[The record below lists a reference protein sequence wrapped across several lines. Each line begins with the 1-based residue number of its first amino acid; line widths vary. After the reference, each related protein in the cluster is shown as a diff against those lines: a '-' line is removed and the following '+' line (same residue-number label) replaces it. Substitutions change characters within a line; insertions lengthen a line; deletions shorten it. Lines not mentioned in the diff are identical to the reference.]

1 MEDKDEIQP
10 SYDDG
15 VLKVS
20 YKPEE
25 LSSDQ
30 LARIRRIVGGD
41 TKIVRAVYSDLLHS
55 GHFGEGVLVQ
65 TGNDFIS
72 IDQDDKVL
80 FRVPLDAVVA
90 ISCRDLVGNGILE
103 VQGVEGERTELLRYS
118 RTLADPFHE
127 LATHLNREFGLGDKE
142 QEEQQEEV
150 AKRAAPAEERVSSR
164 CPTCGH
170 PLCYP
175 TDPCPYCTN
184 KTKVLGRLIGY
195 LFRHKR
201 LVLIGT
207 LTSLAVVAINV
218 SPPILVRM
226 LIDKALE
233 ADDLELAVRMRR
245 VYILVA
251 LFLGLIVVRMG
262 VQYIRIRTMG
272 QLGAEVVMDLRRD
285 LFRSLQRLSLS
296 YYDTTHTGRIMSRVL
311 SDTANIQGFVVGGL
325 QQVGMH
331 TLMVIIIP
339 VIMIQQHWALALVA
353 LAPIPFAAY
362 LGKVFSN
369 RYKTAF
375 RTLKRRMATLSAA
388 VSDTVSGIR
397 VVKSFSQEDRE
408 TSRFDEKTAG
418 IYDAQ
423 LSATS
428 TRALFNP
435 SVMFI
440 MTFGTLLVWLLG
452 GRWVLLS
459 AGLTTGMLVQFI
471 SYMNQLRAPVQ
482 QLIQLTETFQQ
493 SATSAE
499 RVFNIMDM
507 PSEVGD
513 RENAKP
519 LDNVEGHI
527 EFRNVS
533 FKYSDGERV
542 LRNVS
547 FDIKPGQMLG
557 LVGQTGSG
565 KSTLASLVCRF
576 YDPTEGAVLLDGHD
590 LRDVTVRSL
599 RDRIGMVL
607 QSTFLFA
614 GTIRENL
621 IYGNPDASERE
632 IVEAAKA
639 ANAHDF
645 IMQLPDAYDSE
656 VGERGSGLSG
666 GEKQRIAIARAILK
680 NPDILILD
688 EATSA
693 VDTATEQAIQG
704 AMDRLIQ
711 GRTTIA
717 IAHRLST
724 LRNAD
729 KLLVLERGQ
738 ILEQGTHEE
747 LIQADGEYAKLCRI
761 QAEFAD
767 HVVNHTPATIE

>member
-1 MEDKDEIQP
+1 MEDKGDTHTT
-10 SYDDG
+10 YDDG
-15 VLKVS
+15 ALKIS
-20 YKPEE
+20 YTAED
-25 LSSDQ
+25 LSDEQ
-30 LARIRRIVGGD
+30 RQRIRAIIGD
-41 TKIVRAVYSDLLHS
+41 DVQIVRAVYSDLLPS
-55 GHFGEGVLVQ
+55 GHFGDSLLIQ
-65 TGNDFIS
+65 TTADFITV
-72 IDQDDKVL
+72 DQDDTVL
-80 FRVPLDAVVA
+80 LRLPLSGVTSVL
-90 ISCRDLVGNGILE
+90 CRDLVGNGLLE
-103 VQGVEGERTELLRYS
+103 ARGHGGERMELLRYS
-118 RTLADPFHE
+118 RTLTDPFHE
-127 LATHLNREFGLGDKE
+127 LAATINREFGHADE
-142 QEEQQEEV
+142 DHEAQQEEA
-150 AKRAAPAEERVSSR
+150 AKRAGPAEERQSSR
-164 CPTCGH
+164 CPSCGH
-170 PLCYP
+170 PLRYP

-184 KTKVLGRLIGY
+184 KTKVLVRLVRY

-201 LVLIGT
+201 LVVIGT

-226 LIDKALE
+226 LIDNALE
-233 ADDLELAVRMRR
+233 AENLDLSVRMRR
-245 VYILVA
+245 VYILVG
-251 LFLGLIVVRMG
+251 LFLGLIILRMG
-262 VQYIRIRTMG
+262 VQFVRIRTMG

-311 SDTANIQGFVVGGL
+311 SDTSNIQGFVVGGL

-331 TLMVIIIP
+331 ALMVIIIP
-339 VIMIQQHWALALVA
+339 VIMIQQHLPLALVA
-353 LAPIPFAAY
+353 LAPIPLAAY
-362 LGKVFSN
+362 LGKVFSKQ
-369 RYKTAF
+369 YKAAF

-388 VSDTVSGIR
+388 LSDAVSGIR

-408 TSRFDEKTAG
+408 TSRFDEKTAS

-452 GRWVLLS
+452 GRWVLLGVG
-459 AGLTTGMLVQFI
+459 ALTTGMLVQFI

-499 RVFNIMDM
+499 RVFSIMDM

-513 RENAKP
+513 LEGAKS
-519 LDNVEGHI
+519 LDGVEGHI

-533 FKYSDGERV
+533 FRYSEGERV
-542 LRNVS
+542 LRHIS
-547 FDIKPGQMLG
+547 LDIKPGEMLG

-576 YDPTEGAVLLDGHD
+576 YDPTEGQVLLDGHD
-590 LRDVTVRSL
+590 LRELKVRSL
-599 RDRIGMVL
+599 REHIGMVL

-621 IYGNPDASERE
+621 VYGNPDASERE
-632 IVEAAKA
+632 IIEAAKA

-680 NPDILILD
+680 DPAILILD

-704 AMDRLIQ
+704 AMDRLIK

-729 KLLVLERGQ
+729 KLLVLDHGQ
-738 ILEQGTHEE
+738 VIEQGTHTE
-747 LIQADGEYAKLCRI
+747 LMKADGDYAKLCRI
-761 QAEFAD
+761 QAEFAQ
-767 HVVNHTPATIE
+767 HIAT